1 MRSRARS
8 SSVQRTKTCAARFV
22 AIVAESERLTRKR
35 RSIVAMMSETSVV
48 RRGVLLIEDDLR
60 LLRALA
66 RVLEFDG
73 FRVLTATDARSASA
87 LAREHGA
94 HINVI
99 VTDIM
104 LPDASATE
112 LAVELAVTC
121 PGAPILFM
129 SGAPT
134 EGAILPALSV
144 PTAFLPKPF
153 SPQDLKSALRGL
165 KVL

>member
-1 MRSRARS
+1 
-8 SSVQRTKTCAARFV
+8 
-22 AIVAESERLTRKR
+22 
-35 RSIVAMMSETSVV
+35 MSETSGV
-48 RRGVLLIEDDLR
+48 RNGVLLIEDDVR
-60 LLRALA
+60 LLRALS

-73 FRVLTATDARSASA
+73 FRVFTATDARSASE
-87 LAREHGA
+87 LAHEHGNA
-94 HINVI
+94 IQVV

-112 LAVELAVTC
+112 LAIELARSC
-121 PGAPILFM
+121 RAPILFM

-134 EGAILPALSV
+134 EGAVLPALNV

-153 SPQDLKSALRGL
+153 SPHDLKNALREL

>member
-1 MRSRARS
+1 
-8 SSVQRTKTCAARFV
+8 
-22 AIVAESERLTRKR
+22 
-35 RSIVAMMSETSVV
+35 MSETSGV
-48 RRGVLLIEDDLR
+48 RRGVLLIEDDVR

-73 FRVLTATDARSASA
+73 FHVLTATDARSASE
-87 LAREHGA
+87 LAREHGSA
-94 HINVI
+94 IHAI

-112 LAVELAVTC
+112 LASELARTC
-121 PGAPILFM
+121 RGAPILFM

-134 EGAILPALSV
+134 EGAVLPALGV

-153 SPQDLKSALRGL
+153 SPQDLKSALRAL

>member
-1 MRSRARS
+1 
-8 SSVQRTKTCAARFV
+8 
-22 AIVAESERLTRKR
+22 
-35 RSIVAMMSETSVV
+35 MSETSVV

-94 HINVI
+94 NIHVI

-112 LAVELAVTC
+112 LAAELAGAC

-134 EGAILPALSV
+134 EGAILPELAV

-153 SPQDLKSALRGL
+153 SPQDLKYALRGL